1 MIGIMKNI
9 LLIGAQNK
17 KSLPLGRLFF
27 ERTKLRLLNPSVEV
41 EVNSEKTCTNSE
53 VGGVNNCV

>member
-9 LLIGAQNK
+9 LLIGALNK
-17 KSLPLGRLFF
+17 KASLLGGFFF

-41 EVNSEKTCTNSE
+41 EVNSEKTSANSE
-53 VGGVNNCV
+53 VGGVNNCI